1 MLCTHTRPACRSE
14 PPALPSTHAAVLNL
28 HANNTHPAPRDTRL
42 GRQRRRS
49 VFVPLSR
56 VAEGGSSVPQTAVV
70 VQR

>member
-1 MLCTHTRPACRSE
+1 
-14 PPALPSTHAAVLNL
+14 VLNL
-28 HANNTHPAPRDTRL
+28 HANNTHPAPRDARL

-56 VAEGGSSVPQTAVV
+56 LAEGGGSVPQTVVV